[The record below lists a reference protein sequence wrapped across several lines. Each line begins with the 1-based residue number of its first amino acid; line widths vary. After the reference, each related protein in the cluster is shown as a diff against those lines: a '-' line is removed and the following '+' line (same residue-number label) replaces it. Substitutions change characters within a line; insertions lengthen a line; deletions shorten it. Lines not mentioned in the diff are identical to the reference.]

1 MKPIALRLFV
11 FAVLLV
17 LAAAWTKEDYEIF
30 RLNDEVTATEGA
42 NVTFYDFLG
51 VSPNANQDELN
62 KAYRKKSR
70 LLHPDKVKRS
80 FIANRSKDK
89 GKAKT
94 TKQGVHVNKGPS
106 QREIAAAVKEAH
118 ERAARL
124 NTVANI
130 LRGPS
135 RERYDHFLK
144 NGFPKWKGTGY
155 YYSRFRPGLGSV
167 LVGLFLV
174 FGGGAHYAALVLS
187 WKRQREF
194 VDRYIRQARRAAW
207 GDELG
212 VRGIPGVDT
221 ASAAAPPPP
230 PEEGEA
236 TAIPMNRRQKRMMER
251 ESRKESK
258 KGSKASPRGSGTATP
273 TTESAQPTGE
283 RKRVI
288 AENGKVLIVDSV
300 GNVFLE
306 EETEDGERQEY
317 LLDVDEIQRPTIR
330 DTMVFRVPI
339 WLYRQT
345 VGKLTG
351 ASTTGEHEVEAEEEL
366 AEAMEQEV
374 QDSNSSALKSKNDK
388 ILGVSTD
395 ATQQQIRNAYKRESL
410 KSHPDRVPAD
420 SPERPARTRRFQEI
434 NDAYYTLSDQT
445 RRREYDALRAAEA
458 YEEPAEEV
466 PRGGGGF
473 PWSAF
478 GFGTTT
484 DSEQRASEQ
493 FGSVFEEMLRE
504 EGLAED
510 TDADGQRRT
519 RPTSRFWSV
528 VGGISGGAL
537 GFIVANTP
545 GALAGAVAG
554 NRLGAVRDA
563 KGKSVYEVF
572 LELPQSERARLL
584 SELAAK
590 VFQTTLG
597 R

>member
-1 MKPIALRLFV
+1 
-11 FAVLLV
+11 
-17 LAAAWTKEDYEIF
+17 
-30 RLNDEVTATEGA
+30 
-42 NVTFYDFLG
+42 VTFYDFLG

-94 TKQGVHVNKGPS
+94 SKQGVHVNKGPS

-212 VRGIPGVDT
+212 VRGIPGVD
-221 ASAAAPPPP
+221 AANVAVPPPP
-230 PEEGEA
+230 PEQGEA

-251 ESRKESK
+251 ENRKDSK

-273 TTESAQPTGE
+273 TTESVQPTGE

-300 GNVFLE
+300 GSVFLE

-339 WLYRQT
+339 WVYRQT

-351 ASTTGEHEVEAEEEL
+351 ASTTEEQEVDAEEES
-366 AEAMEQEV
+366 AEAVEQEV
-374 QDSNSSALKSKNDK
+374 QDSNSSALRSKN
-388 ILGVSTD
+388 GAS
-395 ATQQQIRNAYKRESL
+395 
-410 KSHPDRVPAD
+410 
-420 SPERPARTRRFQEI
+420 
-434 NDAYYTLSDQT
+434 
-445 RRREYDALRAAEA
+445 RRRGKRA
-458 YEEPAEEV
+458 
-466 PRGGGGF
+466 
-473 PWSAF
+473 
-478 GFGTTT
+478 
-484 DSEQRASEQ
+484 QRS
-493 FGSVFEEMLRE
+493 
-504 EGLAED
+504 
-510 TDADGQRRT
+510 
-519 RPTSRFWSV
+519 
-528 VGGISGGAL
+528 
-537 GFIVANTP
+537 
-545 GALAGAVAG
+545 
-554 NRLGAVRDA
+554 
-563 KGKSVYEVF
+563 
-572 LELPQSERARLL
+572 
-584 SELAAK
+584 
-590 VFQTTLG
+590 
-597 R
+597 